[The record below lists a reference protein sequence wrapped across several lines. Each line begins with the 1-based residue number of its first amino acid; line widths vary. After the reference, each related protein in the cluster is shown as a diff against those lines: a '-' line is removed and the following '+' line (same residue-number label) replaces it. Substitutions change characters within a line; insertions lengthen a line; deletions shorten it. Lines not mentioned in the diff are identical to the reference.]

1 MTLVHPHPKISNAR
15 DGSELW
21 AAAQRWSESV
31 NVPLTEQPKAHFAA
45 ALKGSKAHGSGRNGA
60 IRGKYLEIAMY
71 DFAAKV
77 VTANGADESCIRVQV
92 DMMPG
97 HNAEADILVNDR
109 LAILV
114 KTSFRERWKQVDRD
128 ALLMSHLNPSRSKPH
143 DFRVWSV
150 FYAERDNLPLEQ
162 IQKKAVSVARHCL
175 ATVSVGSI
183 LDIAKMAELESDIK
197 WAVK

>member
-1 MTLVHPHPKISNAR
+1 MSLTHPHPKISNAR

-21 AAAQRWSESV
+21 SAAQRWNAV
-31 NVPLTEQPKAHFAA
+31 VDVPLAEQPKAHFEA

-60 IRGKYLEIAMY
+60 IRGKYLEIAVY

-77 VTANGADESCIRVQV
+77 AIANGADESCIRVQV
-92 DMMPG
+92 DMLPG

-128 ALLMSHLNPSRSKPH
+128 AMLMSHLNPSRKRR

-150 FYAERDNLPLEQ
+150 FYAEHDNLPLEQ
-162 IQKKAVSVARHCL
+162 VQKKAVAVERHCF
-175 ATVSVGSI
+175 AEVSVGSI
-183 LDIAKMAELESDIK
+183 LDVTKMAELEDDIK